1 LIPPHLTSVTIRQ
14 IRLIVNG
21 DDFGISEEVNRA
33 IIAAFQNGVLTSCS
47 LMVTGEA
54 FDHAVQ
60 LAKENKKL
68 AVGIHLVTVM
78 GRSVLPRK
86 EIPSLV
92 DENQNFSNNPNAAGL
107 NYFFLPRARQ
117 DLRKELAAQFE
128 KFKSTG
134 LPLSHIDGH
143 LHLHVHPVIFQTAL
157 NLGEQYGTKRMRVPV
172 EELRLA
178 LAYDRTDVFKKT
190 LYAFLFSSLGRYM
203 KRKLKKRNFSFTER
217 VYGNLQ
223 SGKMSE
229 EYFLYVLDHIQQE
242 ETEIYFHPAHHQ
254 QEKGLNSEQQQQMKE
269 LDALISTLVKEK
281 IQDNGIRLTNYLEL
295 EKSS

>member
-1 LIPPHLTSVTIRQ
+1 MTIRQ

-47 LMVTGEA
+47 LMVTGDA

-60 LAKENKKL
+60 LARENKKL

-128 KFKSTG
+128 KFRSTG

-178 LAYDRTDVFKKT
+178 LAYDRTDIFKKA
-190 LYAFLFSSLGRYM
+190 LYALLFSMLGRYM
-203 KRKLKKRNFSFTER
+203 KRKLKQRNFSFTER

-229 EYFLYVLDHIQQE
+229 EYFLYVLNHIKQE
-242 ETEIYFHPAHHQ
+242 KTEIYFHPAYHD
-254 QEKGLNSEQQQQMKE
+254 QEKRLNSEQHQEMKE
-269 LDALISTLVKEK
+269 LDALISTLVKQK

-295 EKSS
+295 EKGL